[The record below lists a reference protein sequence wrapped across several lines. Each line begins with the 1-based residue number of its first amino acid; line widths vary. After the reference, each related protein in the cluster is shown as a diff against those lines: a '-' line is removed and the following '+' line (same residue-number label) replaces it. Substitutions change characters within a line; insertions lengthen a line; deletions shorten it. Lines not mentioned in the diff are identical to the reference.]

1 MKKGRLIFPEGAIK
15 ISLPAML
22 DYNPRRAVRPNP
34 VGKKKPAAGLVLQ
47 NNLLHQIPDGSIY
60 VDAPDL
66 PQPTNYSCA
75 LAAASIARMYGVGP
89 DSMDEFMEG
98 MKTKRSGTSPQNIAA
113 YLNTLGL
120 DARIKR
126 KMSKEDLMDL
136 LDEEISTIVD
146 IQAYASDPKDYDD
159 PSINHNGH
167 YIAAIGYSSS
177 APQLAGQPRKRIRLA
192 PSTVGEAKEEL
203 YFYFMDP
210 SILCR
215 YGYLPWTELDRRWH
229 DDEGTRKKPRPT
241 WHMGIVIR
249 PNGHKPIHN
258 SVAELIV

>member
-1 MKKGRLIFPEGAIK
+1 MIPQGAIK
-15 ISLPAML
+15 ISPPAL
-22 DYNPRRAVRPNP
+22 SHYAPARQGALRSGALSGRRMASPLQAESLAST
-34 VGKKKPAAGLVLQ
+34 PAR
-47 NNLLHQIPDGSIY
+47 HRIPDGSIF

-89 DSMDEFMEG
+89 DSMDEFMQG
-98 MKTKRSGTSPQNIAA
+98 MRTKRSGTSPTNIAR
-113 YLNTLGL
+113 YLNELGL

-126 KMSKEDLMDL
+126 KMTKEDLMDL
-136 LDEEISTIVD
+136 LDDEIATVLD
-146 IQAYASDPKDYDD
+146 IQAWATDPRDYDD
-159 PSINHNGH
+159 PNNNENGH
-167 YIAAIGYSSS
+167 YVTLIGYSQE
-177 APQLAGQPRKRIRLA
+177 APTVRVDATRR
-192 PSTVGEAKEEL
+192 PSGRTPAAKLKPNEL

-229 DDEGTRKKPRPT
+229 DDEGTRTKPRPT

-249 PNGHKPIHN
+249 PNGHEPIHGTQ
-258 SVAELIV
+258 ADYIG